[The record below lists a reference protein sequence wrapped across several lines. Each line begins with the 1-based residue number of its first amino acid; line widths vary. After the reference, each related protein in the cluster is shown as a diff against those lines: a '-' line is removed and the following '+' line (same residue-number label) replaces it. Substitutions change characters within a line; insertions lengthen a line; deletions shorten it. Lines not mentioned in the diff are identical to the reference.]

1 MRGTGLA
8 MGSSM
13 RITAAI
19 AIALSLAACAVED
32 ESDDQLDQDDQAA
45 TVSRGFNTTMRVR
58 VPAVVSFG
66 GPICPS
72 GSTLS
77 SISFDVCMEPVQY
90 SCTEYFCTNP
100 TTGAQT
106 RAAMQSGVNP
116 SCQQASMQT
125 EACSNNIE
133 IPTKAIPSLRQLYDY
148 NPARFDKAW
157 RDAPL
162 LPAPK

>member
-1 MRGTGLA
+1 MATR
-8 MGSSM
+8 M
-13 RITAAI
+13 RIPAI
-19 AIALSLAACAVED
+19 ITIALSLAACAVE
-32 ESDDQLDQDDQAA
+32 EEDDAIDQEDQAA
-45 TVSRGFNTTMRVR
+45 TVSRGFTTTMRVR
-58 VPAVVSFG
+58 MPAAITFG
-66 GPICPS
+66 GPYCPS

-90 SCTEYFCTNP
+90 SCTEYFCTN
-100 TTGAQT
+100 TSTGVQT
-106 RAAMQSGVNP
+106 RAPMSSGVNP

-133 IPTKAIPSLRQLYDY
+133 IPTKAIPSLKQLRDY

-157 RDAPL
+157 LDAPL